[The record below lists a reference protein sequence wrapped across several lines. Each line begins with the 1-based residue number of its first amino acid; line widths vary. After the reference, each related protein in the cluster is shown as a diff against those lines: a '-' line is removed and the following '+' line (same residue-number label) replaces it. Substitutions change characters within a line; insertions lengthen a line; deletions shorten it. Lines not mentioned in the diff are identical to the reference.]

1 MTKIG
6 FPTFELD
13 LMKEIP
19 FKATLTAAP
28 TVLDP
33 TAIRLVWRRRISR
46 VAHRRALAK
55 SKLTRT
61 EATHTLT
68 AFFVNECGLGK
79 YEADRR
85 IALIGNELWQW
96 DVGVDNEWTQGDSGA
111 RGSTAIRK
119 RRTRQLRRDTS
130 KKPR

>member
-33 TAIRLVWRRRISR
+33 TAIRLVG
-46 VAHRRALAK
+46 
-55 SKLTRT
+55 
-61 EATHTLT
+61 E
-68 AFFVNECGLGK
+68 
-79 YEADRR
+79 
-85 IALIGNELWQW
+85 
-96 DVGVDNEWTQGDSGA
+96 GVSHA
-111 RGSTAIRK
+111 
-119 RRTRQLRRDTS
+119 
-130 KKPR
+130 